1 MKLPSDCSSGDC
13 GSRRNEREVII
24 LNKLQLFLT
33 RKILILLIAAKP
45 TKSPLPFSIPCHF
58 PPIWKQSERIPVHK
72 HKKPHFLNTN
82 KNHNT
87 KSLYSKIKSR
97 SQISSPNL
105 IFPQNSSPY
114 KFLNSTSPSAA
125 VAFFSFSLPTANF
138 TSSLCSIVLFQTVVS
153 SRPFATEL
161 SRL

>member
-1 MKLPSDCSSGDC
+1 MKPPSDCSSGDC
-13 GSRRNEREVII
+13 GSKRRKEQEVII
-24 LNKLQLFLT
+24 LNQLQLFLF

-45 TKSPLPFSIPCHF
+45 AKSPLPFSIPCHF
-58 PPIWKQSERIPVHK
+58 PPTWKRSERVPVHK
-72 HKKPHFLNTN
+72 KAHFLNTN

-97 SQISSPNL
+97 SQISSPQ
-105 IFPQNSSPY
+105 ITSHPQNSY